1 MGEGET
7 RDHPARLMTRGG
19 TVWHSFSVL
28 PDQDSPTPDGPSTAP
43 STTES
48 PAAVTTSP
56 GAEVTAASVVPAA
69 APWAVPRGLIVLL
82 GLAGLVIT
90 VGGLK
95 AFQGLASPTLFS
107 LMIAVAVSP
116 LQQWLMRHMKGWLA
130 SLITLLVIY
139 GTLLALIGV
148 MLVSVARLATLLPA
162 YADKAQNMQ
171 DDVQARLTSWGVG
184 AEQFD
189 KLVQNLDFSKLLGVF
204 ESILTST
211 LGLVSSL
218 TLIVT
223 LLFFMVVDA
232 ASFPARA
239 GASKKL
245 RPDLVSA
252 LMTFVW
258 GTQRYL
264 IVATIFG
271 AIVAVLDTAALY
283 ALGIP
288 LAILWGLLSF
298 ITNYIPNIGFII
310 GLIPPAFLGLLDGGV
325 SKMLS
330 VVAVYCVLNVT
341 IQTFIQPRV
350 VGDAVGLA
358 PSLTFIALLFWTW
371 VLGPLG
377 ALLAIPMTLLGKAL
391 LVDLDPAAKWA
402 IPFIGSS
409 APPLTEEVDATLDD
423 SALPQAGPPSEGQA
437 PSTGAPSPA

>member
-1 MGEGET
+1 
-7 RDHPARLMTRGG
+7 
-19 TVWHSFSVL
+19 VS
-28 PDQDSPTPDGPSTAP
+28 PDQDSSAPATPTITVPDEPVEIAQTAV
-43 STTES
+43 
-48 PAAVTTSP
+48 PAAVP
-56 GAEVTAASVVPAA
+56 AE
-69 APWAVPRGLIVLL
+69 PWAVPRGLIVLL

-90 VGGLK
+90 VGGLR
-95 AFQGLASPTLFS
+95 AFQGLAAPILFS
-107 LMIAVAVSP
+107 LMIAVAVAP
-116 LQQWLMRHMKGWLA
+116 LQQLLMRHMKSWLA
-130 SLITLLVIY
+130 SLLTLVLVYVTLL
-139 GTLLALIGV
+139 GLIGV
-148 MLVSVARLATLLPA
+148 ILVSVARLATLLPT
-162 YADKAQNMQ
+162 YADKAQNLQ
-171 DDVQARLTSWGVG
+171 DNVKDQLTSWGVG
-184 AEQFD
+184 ADQFQ
-189 KLVQNLDFSKLLGVF
+189 KLSENLDFSKLLSLF
-204 ESILTST
+204 ESILSST

-232 ASFPARA
+232 ASFPTRA
-239 GASKKL
+239 GESKKL

-310 GLIPPAFLGLLDGGV
+310 GLIPPAFIGLLEGGWTM
-325 SKMLS
+325 MLQ
-330 VVAVYCVLNVT
+330 VVLIYCVINVT
-341 IQTFIQPRV
+341 LQTFIQPRV

-358 PSLTFIALLFWTW
+358 PSLTFIAMLFWTW

-402 IPFIGSS
+402 LPFIGSGPTNDAEKGKAEPVESS
-409 APPLTEEVDATLDD
+409 ASLEAQPPA
-423 SALPQAGPPSEGQA
+423 EG
-437 PSTGAPSPA
+437 SPAPA